1 MGKSVTIDGN
11 NFSDLSGF
19 LDEVEKVL
27 APALGRQFGRNM
39 NAFNDVLRGGFG
51 VHEYEEGLDFTWMNG
66 NKSREDLGNALFDDI
81 IGIIKGHDHVN
92 LILQ

>member
-39 NAFNDVLRGGFG
+39 NAFNDVLRGGF
-51 VHEYEEGLDFTWMNG
+51 DFTWMNG